1 MIGVGQ
7 RLQFGAGEVDPHQ
20 VAGDRLGSGNRDG
33 LGHTARPGRIR
44 HKASLTT
51 LEGEPGRPQVTESGS
66 AYPSFLPALLVAVF
80 ESAGGTIC
88 PTGYDGAIG
97 PALLTGAV
105 AVGIGAI
112 VAAFAP
118 GRVSP
123 R

>member
-1 MIGVGQ
+1 M
-7 RLQFGAGEVDPHQ
+7 
-20 VAGDRLGSGNRDG
+20 
-33 LGHTARPGRIR
+33 
-44 HKASLTT
+44 
-51 LEGEPGRPQVTESGS
+51 
-66 AYPSFLPALLVAVF
+66 AVF

-88 PTGYDGAIG
+88 PTDYAGAIG

-105 AVGIGAI
+105 AVGIGTI